1 MSVLS
6 EQVFSPAVQ
15 REGARQRVRAISG
28 HSIVR
33 LKDACEMVGFTA
45 KHLRHL
51 ERNGQFP
58 PRVHLGPNAVGW
70 RLMDLEALIDSRR
83 GTPAPPPANNSE

>member
-1 MSVLS
+1 MTKIQQQETERSSERIRIRQSVRS
-6 EQVFSPAVQ
+6 
-15 REGARQRVRAISG
+15 ISR

-33 LKDACEMVGFTA
+33 LKEACEMVGFTA

-58 PRVHLGPNAVGW
+58 LRVHLGPNSVGW
-70 RLMDLEALIDSRR
+70 RLMDLEEWIDSRR
-83 GTPAPPPANNSE
+83 GHPAPPPAKTTE

>member
-6 EQVFSPAVQ
+6 EQESSPAFQ
-15 REGARQRVRAISG
+15 REGARKRVRAISG

-33 LKDACEMVGFTA
+33 LKDASEMVGFTA

-70 RLMDLEALIDSRR
+70 RLMDLEAWIDSRR
-83 GTPAPPPANNSE
+83 GRPAPPPANNPG